1 MDKYDWLETAKQ
13 LDAIAQAG
21 LTYSESDY
29 DRDRYRQIRAVAHK
43 ILNHYTGISFE
54 KLPDLFSNEFGYQ
67 TPKVD
72 VRGVI
77 LKKNK
82 VLLVKEKIDGRWS
95 LPGGWTDIGLSPKT
109 VVEKE
114 VLEEAGLKVSAKKLL
129 AIFDKLCH
137 DHPPDPYHS
146 YKLFFLC
153 EHVSGEPK
161 PGMETHE
168 VAYYGKE
175 ELPPLSI
182 ERNTEKQI
190 RTMFELAAN
199 PDMPTVFD

>member
-1 MDKYDWLETAKQ
+1 MDKYDWLETARR

-21 LTYSESDY
+21 LTYSENDY
-29 DRDRYRQIRAVAHK
+29 DLDRYRQIREITHK
-43 ILNHYTGISFE
+43 ILNHYSEISFE
-54 KLPDLFSNEFGYQ
+54 KLPDLFSNEEGYQ

-77 LKKNK
+77 LKEDKI
-82 VLLVKEKIDGRWS
+82 LLVKERIDGRWS

-109 VVEKE
+109 VMEKE
-114 VLEEAGLKVSAKKLL
+114 VQEEAGIKVEAVKLL

-137 DHPPDPYHS
+137 DHPPDPHHS

-153 EHVSGEPK
+153 KHISGDIC
-161 PGMETHE
+161 PGMETLE
-168 VAYYGKE
+168 VKYFAKD

-182 ERNTEKQI
+182 PRNTEWQVKK
-190 RTMFELAAN
+190 MFELAAN
-199 PDMPTVFD
+199 PQLPTLFD